1 MEVESATFA
10 LRWTASWGNS
20 HTTHTT
26 TFTDSTSLLQKD
38 KNGMG
43 SPDWH
48 VSVVDIHLRKL
59 WLHST
64 GHTGVMENDR
74 ADRLAGKAT
83 TTSSFRPGRPW
94 VLRSL
99 RHYVCAQTIAWK
111 EDALDHFPW
120 ERAVVSHT
128 NTGTVLKATLG
139 KPESRGG
146 AHSPEFQIPS
156 GTGMNKAV
164 KFDVGQ
170 NSHVFANYATRKGV
184 VKRAAHSVH

>member
-1 MEVESATFA
+1 MPSAGLPHEVTVIP
-10 LRWTASWGNS
+10 
-20 HTTHTT
+20 HTPPPSQIQRACYKKTKTEWEAQ
-26 TFTDSTSLLQKD
+26 TDMYQSSTSTFENFGCTPLDILKWWKMTEQT
-38 KNGMG
+38 
-43 SPDWH
+43 DWRAKQPPQ
-48 VSVVDIHLRKL
+48 VVFVPEDLEF
-59 WLHST
+59 W
-64 GHTGVMENDR
+64 GAWD
-74 ADRLAGKAT
+74 T
-83 TTSSFRPGRPW
+83 T
-94 VLRSL
+94 
-99 RHYVCAQTIAWK
+99 CAHKTIVTPAIAWK
-111 EDALDHFPW
+111 EDALDYFPW

-128 NTGTVLKATLG
+128 NIGTVLKATLG